1 MSSNI
6 KNELKLLTATIEQL
20 RSENGCPWDRRQTAS
35 SLIPYL
41 REEVEELINAV
52 EHNDYSNMCEELGDL
67 LYLVMM
73 IAEINREKGHF
84 DFMTVAKSINEK
96 LIRRHPHVFAGK
108 PYKNEADLKKQWE
121 KIKAEEK
128 EKSIDTNPS

>member
-1 MSSNI
+1 
-6 KNELKLLTATIEQL
+6 
-20 RSENGCPWDRRQTAS
+20 
-35 SLIPYL
+35 
-41 REEVEELINAV
+41 
-52 EHNDYSNMCEELGDL
+52 MCEELGDL

-73 IAEINREKGHF
+73 ITEINREKGRF
-84 DFMTVAKSINEK
+84 DFSTVAESINEK

-108 PYKNEADLKKQWE
+108 PYKNENDLKKQWE

>member
-1 MSSNI
+1 M
-6 KNELKLLTATIEQL
+6 KNNLNLLAATIRRL

-41 REEVEELINAV
+41 REEMEELISAV
-52 EHNDYSNMCEELGDL
+52 EHEDYSNMCEELGDL

-73 IAEINREKGHF
+73 ITEINREKGRF
-84 DFMTVAKSINEK
+84 DFSTVAESINEK

-108 PYKNEADLKKQWE
+108 PYKNENDLKKQWE

>member
-1 MSSNI
+1 MSSDI
-6 KNELKLLTATIEQL
+6 KNELNLLAATIRRL
-20 RSENGCPWDRRQTAS
+20 RSEKGCPWDRRQTVS

-41 REEVEELINAV
+41 REEMEELISAV
-52 EHNDYSNMCEELGDL
+52 EHEDYSNMCEELGDL

-73 IAEINREKGHF
+73 ITEINREEGQF
-84 DFMTVAKSINEK
+84 DFSTVVKLINEK

-108 PYKNEADLKKQWE
+108 PCKNEADLKKQWE

>member
-1 MSSNI
+1 MTSDI
-6 KNELKLLTATIEQL
+6 KNELDLLASTIRRL

-41 REEVEELINAV
+41 REEMEELISAV
-52 EHNDYSNMCEELGDL
+52 EHKDYSNMCEELGDL
-67 LYLVMM
+67 LYIVMM
-73 IAEINREKGHF
+73 ITEINREEGQF
-84 DFMTVAKSINEK
+84 DFPAVAKSINEK